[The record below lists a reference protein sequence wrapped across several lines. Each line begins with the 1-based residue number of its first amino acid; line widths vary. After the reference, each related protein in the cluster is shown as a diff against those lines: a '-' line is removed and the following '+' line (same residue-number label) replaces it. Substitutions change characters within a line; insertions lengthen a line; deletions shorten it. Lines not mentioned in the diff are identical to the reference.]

1 MYIVRSCVLLHVVA
15 PARERR
21 MNATEQNLA
30 VARGEA
36 LAAHLMASAALQAVL
51 MVLPNRL
58 DALSRVSA
66 FLNDTLNASG
76 PGKPDAQFDELDTQM
91 REVARF
97 QVEQTL

>member
-1 MYIVRSCVLLHVVA
+1 
-15 PARERR
+15 

-58 DALSRVSA
+58 EALSRISA
-66 FLNDTLNASG
+66 FLNDTLNGSG
-76 PGKPDAQFDELDTQM
+76 PGKPEHNSTN
-91 REVARF
+91 
-97 QVEQTL
+97 

>member
-1 MYIVRSCVLLHVVA
+1 
-15 PARERR
+15 
-21 MNATEQNLA
+21 MNATERNLA

-36 LAAHLMASAALQAVL
+36 LAAHLMASAALQTVL

-58 DALSRVSA
+58 EALSQIFT

-76 PGKPDAQFDELDTQM
+76 PGKPDAQFDELNTQM

-97 QVEQTL
+97 QVEQTLQHIEHTLRNPPRKG

>member
-1 MYIVRSCVLLHVVA
+1 
-15 PARERR
+15 
-21 MNATEQNLA
+21 MNAMERNLA

-58 DALSRVSA
+58 DALARISA
-66 FLNDTLNASG
+66 YLDDSLNMSG
-76 PGKPDAQFDELDTQM
+76 PGKGDPHDELNTHM

-97 QVEQTL
+97 QVTQALQHIEHTLRNPPTKG

>member
-1 MYIVRSCVLLHVVA
+1 
-15 PARERR
+15 
-21 MNATEQNLA
+21 MNAMEKNLA

-58 DALSRVSA
+58 DALARISA
-66 FLNDTLNASG
+66 YLDDTLNMSS
-76 PGKPDAQFDELDTQM
+76 PGKGDAHDELNTQM

-97 QVEQTL
+97 QVTQTLQHIEHTLRNPPTKG